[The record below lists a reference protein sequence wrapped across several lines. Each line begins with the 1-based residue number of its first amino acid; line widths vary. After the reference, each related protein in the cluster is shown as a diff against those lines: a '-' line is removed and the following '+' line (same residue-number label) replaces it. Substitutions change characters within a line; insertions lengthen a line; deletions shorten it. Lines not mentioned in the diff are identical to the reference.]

1 MKQPLALPFWRRS
14 YETGLSME
22 ERVTSLFQPDT
33 LVPEQY
39 LDTFRRKLPLEPE
52 KKLMLAVL
60 ADAIACF
67 QKYVFARDGKGK
79 MLFQE
84 AEDWVQDTNSDWLF
98 SFANV
103 CETLGLDADYL
114 RQGLA
119 RWKAAK
125 LESRANTKIYQLAP
139 TTKRRKRGIAVTRRA
154 RHRLRV
160 LVMRRAMT
168 LLIALAAGLVAASV
182 FAQEKPDFSRRW
194 TLAQSTQPHD
204 ADCGRS
210 GARGGFGSGGGLF
223 GGGRSGSGSGK
234 GGFGGGEG
242 GRGGSGPTQTLV
254 IKQDAET
261 LTIEGSTDQGTQTN
275 TYKLDGSESVN
286 STQRG
291 QIKSKASWNGNKLV
305 ITSTG
310 TVSMMGKSMTIET
323 KEILWLDTD
332 EAMVIEM
339 TRSAGARRAEIKAVY
354 RKAS

>member
-1 MKQPLALPFWRRS
+1 MKQTPLALPFWRRS

-39 LDTFRRKLPLEPE
+39 LDTLRRKLPLEPE

-103 CETLGLDADYL
+103 CETLGFNPDCL

-125 LESRANTKIYQLAP
+125 LESRAKATIYQLAP
-139 TTKRRKRGIAVTRRA
+139 RTGKRGIAAIRRA

-160 LVMRRAMT
+160 LLMRRLMT
-168 LLIALAAGLVAASV
+168 LLSALAVGLVAASV
-182 FAQEKPDFSRRW
+182 FAQEKPDFSGRW
-194 TLAQSTQPHD
+194 TLAQSTQPQD
-204 ADCGRS
+204 AGRGRS

-223 GGGRSGSGSGK
+223 GGGRGGSGSGK
-234 GGFGGGEG
+234 GGFSGGQG
-242 GRGGSGPTQTLV
+242 GRGGSGPAQTLV
-254 IKQDAET
+254 IKQDAGT

-275 TYKLDGSESVN
+275 THNLDGSESVN

-291 QIKSKASWNGNKLV
+291 QIKSKASWDGNKLV

-323 KEILWLDTD
+323 KETLSLDTD
-332 EAMVIEM
+332 GAIVIET
-339 TRSAGARRAEIKAVY
+339 TRTAGGWRADIKAVY

>member
-1 MKQPLALPFWRRS
+1 MKQIPLALPFWRRS

-84 AEDWVQDTNSDWLF
+84 ADDWIQDTNSDWLF

-103 CETLGLDADYL
+103 CEILGLAPDYL

-125 LESRANTKIYQLAP
+125 LESRAKAKIYQLAP
-139 TTKRRKRGIAVTRRA
+139 TTKRRKRGLAVTRRA

-160 LVMRRAMT
+160 LLMRRAMT
-168 LLIALAAGLVAASV
+168 LLSAIAAVLVGAGV
-182 FAQEKPDFSRRW
+182 FAQEKPDFSGRW
-194 TLAQSTQPHD
+194 TLAQSTPPQD
-204 ADCGRS
+204 AGSGRS
-210 GARGGFGSGGGLF
+210 TRGGFGSAGGLF
-223 GGGRSGSGSGK
+223 GGGRGGSGSGK
-234 GGFGGGEG
+234 GGFGGGQG
-242 GRGGSGPTQTLV
+242 GRGGSGPAQTLV

-261 LTIEGSTDQGTQTN
+261 LTIEGATDQGTQTN

-291 QIKSKASWNGNKLV
+291 QIKSKASWDGNKLV

-310 TVSMMGKSMTIET
+310 VVSMMGKSMTIET
-323 KEILWLDTD
+323 KEVFWLDMDGTI
-332 EAMVIEM
+332 VIET
-339 TRSAGARRAEIKAVY
+339 TRNASGRRADSRAVY
-354 RKAS
+354 RKVS